1 MTCPILKDNHSWFN
15 ADDLA
20 YILKILSRKV
30 LHIQSKQYL
39 SQSRKAIFITKI
51 YTTKNYVCFSKLKT

>member
-1 MTCPILKDNHSWFN
+1 MTGLILKDNHSCSN

-20 YILKILSRKV
+20 YILKILSRKT

-39 SQSRKAIFITKI
+39 SQSRKAIFITKV
-51 YTTKNYVCFSKLKT
+51 YTTKNYVCFLS